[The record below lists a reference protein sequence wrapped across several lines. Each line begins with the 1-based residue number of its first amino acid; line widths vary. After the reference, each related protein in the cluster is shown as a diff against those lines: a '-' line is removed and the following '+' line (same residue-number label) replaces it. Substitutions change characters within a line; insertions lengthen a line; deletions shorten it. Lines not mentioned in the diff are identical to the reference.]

1 MTHDEQDTERLSKYT
16 PSWHLRLVPIKYR
29 RISLRNQKYIR
40 PENTECQI
48 NVKSYNESYIKSYI
62 NVKSSYL
69 MRAVQIGRQTVI
81 PKCRCPNGARGNVK
95 TRSFPVPEEI
105 LIKQIC
111 ISNYDNGF
119 QVVNISR
126 MYSNRLTR
134 AIQDG
139 RQRNSTRK

>member
-1 MTHDEQDTERLSKYT
+1 MNKIQSLSKYT

-29 RISLRNQKYIR
+29 RILFQNQKYIR

-48 NVKSYNESYIKSYI
+48 NVKSYIESYIKSYI
-62 NVKSSYL
+62 NVISSYL

-81 PKCRCPNGARGNVK
+81 PKCRYPNGARGKVK
-95 TRSFPVPEEI
+95 TRSFPVLEEI

-111 ISNYDNGF
+111 IEYQNYDNGF
-119 QVVNISR
+119 QVVNMSR